1 MRSMSK
7 TTLNRTMERR
17 HFLLN
22 DTKIWIKQ
30 APHMTFHLIKGRET
44 KKLIEFSLKMRRCWK
59 DSKIGLPT
67 TMYRA
72 GRRKENLT
80 LSELSRFVCIHPAS
94 VPAREQHIER
104 RKMHWAPR
112 TYTYSIW
119 RNGMLLLAQIS
130 RCLRC
135 TICPCA
141 TCKMSLLILV
151 PSRDTHTMPR

>member
-1 MRSMSK
+1 MTSMSK
-7 TTLNRTMERR
+7 TTLNRTMER

-30 APHMTFHLIKGRET
+30 APQMTFHLIKGREI
-44 KKLIEFSLKMRRCWK
+44 KKLIEFLLKMRPCWK
-59 DSKIGLPT
+59 DSKIELRT

-72 GRRKENLT
+72 GRRKESLT
-80 LSELSRFVCIHPAS
+80 LSELSRFACIHQAS

-112 TYTYSIW
+112 TYTCSIW
-119 RNGMLLLAQIS
+119 RNGMLQPVQIS

-135 TICPCA
+135 TICRCA
-141 TCKMSLLILV
+141 TCKMSLVILV
-151 PSRDTHTMPR
+151 PSRGTHTMAR